1 MIEYEAE
8 NGLAVISWNMRG
20 KGNFWNTESTNIF
33 SEFVKKSI
41 ADNEISGVVITSDNP
56 HFHLGDDLQELMKLP
71 DAKTIMEFCAS
82 WHQITRAIETSSKP
96 FVAAINGTAVGT
108 GFELCLACHHRVASN
123 NIQARFGF
131 PQINYGLALRGG
143 GTQRIPRMVGIQCA
157 NELLLDP
164 STMTPREAL
173 EQKLIDDIVP
183 EEKLLE
189 KAKDW
194 CFASSLDLS
203 KPWDKKCYKIP
214 GPQLWDAQGTTTLTV
229 ANAKAHKQ
237 TKGNYPVHKA
247 ILSCVYEGLQVP
259 LDTGLR
265 IESRWFANILLGD
278 VARNMVRTTHFNIN
292 RADRLPSRP
301 TGTHEK
307 QFKTVG
313 IIGAGTMAAGI
324 AHASV
329 CAGLTVVVVGRTDE
343 EAQQGKNQIAALI
356 GKGASKALDSKL
368 SKTQMLQ
375 NIQPTT
381 DFSNLAGV
389 QIVVEAAYEDP
400 EEKRDIIQ
408 NTKAKISRDV
418 FFTSNISMLPISS
431 LTPNYSD
438 PKNFIGLHF
447 FSPVTRMKLVEI
459 VAGKETSDETLFTA
473 IDYVNLIKKIPIV
486 VNDSNGFYVNRVFET
501 YVQEGLALLTE
512 GVSPALIENAALLS
526 GMPVGPLA
534 AADEVSLKFIQS
546 IAKQRRLDSE
556 KSYIPL
562 PGEKIISQMVD
573 REHRLG
579 KKSGKGFYEY
589 SADQKQYLWPKL
601 SQLVATKSNSENLRT
616 DAIKKRLLYIQAL
629 EATRCLEEDVI
640 SSPEDADIG
649 SVFGWSFAPHTG
661 GVLSLIHAIGLKT
674 FVKECDLLAQSFGD
688 RFIPSRYLRDRTEQE
703 KPFYA

>member
-8 NGLAVISWNMRG
+8 NGLAIISWNMRG
-20 KGNFWNTESTNIF
+20 QGNFWNTESTNIF
-33 SEFVKKSI
+33 SHFVKT
-41 ADNEISGVVITSDNP
+41 ALEDTGISGVVITSRNS

-71 DAKTIMEFCAS
+71 DAETIMEFCTS
-82 WHQITRAIETSSKP
+82 WHQITRLIETSSKP

-108 GFELCLACHHRVASN
+108 GLELCLACHHRVASN
-123 NIQARFGF
+123 NIQTRFGF
-131 PQINYGLALRGG
+131 PQINYGLSLRGG

-157 NELLLDP
+157 NQLLFDA

-173 EQKLIDDIVP
+173 EHKLIDDIVP
-183 EEKLLE
+183 GETLLE

-194 CFASSLDLS
+194 CSASPLDLS
-203 KPWDKKCYKIP
+203 KPWDKKGYKIP
-214 GPQLWDAQGTTTLTV
+214 GPQLWDAQGRATLTV
-229 ANAKAHKQ
+229 ANARAHKQ
-237 TKGNYPVHKA
+237 TKGNYPAHKA

-278 VARNMVRTTHFNIN
+278 VAKNMVRTTHFNIN

-301 TGTHEK
+301 TGPHEK
-307 QFKTVG
+307 QLETVG

-329 CAGLTVVVVGRTDE
+329 CAGLTVVMVGRTNE
-343 EAQQGKNQIAALI
+343 EAQQGKNQIAELI
-356 GKGASKALDSKL
+356 EKGSSKALDSKL
-368 SKTQMLQ
+368 SRTQMLQ

-408 NTKAKISRDV
+408 NTKEKVSPDV
-418 FFTSNISMLPISS
+418 LFASNISMLPLSS

-438 PKNFIGLHF
+438 PKKFIGLHF

-459 VAGKETSDETLFTA
+459 VVGKETSDETLFTA

-526 GMPVGPLA
+526 GMPVSPLA

-546 IAKQRRLDSE
+546 IAKQRKLDSG
-556 KSYIPL
+556 KSYVPF
-562 PGEKIISQMVD
+562 PGEQIISQMVD

-589 SADQKQYLWPKL
+589 PADQKQYLWPEL
-601 SQLVATKSNSENLRT
+601 SQLVDTKSNLENLRT
-616 DAIKKRLLYIQAL
+616 DSIKKRLLYIQAL
-629 EATRCLEEDVI
+629 EAVHCLEENVI

-661 GVLSLIHAIGLKT
+661 GVLSLIHTIGLKA
-674 FVKECDLLAQSFGD
+674 FVKECDLLAQDFGD
-688 RFIPSRYLRDRTEQE
+688 RFIPRHYLRDRADQE
-703 KPFYA
+703 EPFYS

>member
-41 ADNEISGVVITSDNP
+41 ADNEISGVVITSGNP

-108 GFELCLACHHRVASN
+108 GFELCLACHHRVSSN

-143 GTQRIPRMVGIQCA
+143 STQRIPRMVGIQCA
-157 NELLLDP
+157 NELLLDA
-164 STMTPREAL
+164 STMTSREAL
-173 EQKLIDDIVP
+173 EHKLIDDIVP
-183 EEKLLE
+183 GETLLE

-194 CFASSLDLS
+194 CSASPLDLS
-203 KPWDKKCYKIP
+203 KPWDKKGSKIP
-214 GPQLWDAQGTTTLTV
+214 GPQLWDAQGTAALTIS
-229 ANAKAHKQ
+229 NARAHKQ
-237 TKGNYPVHKA
+237 TRGNCPAHRA

-278 VARNMVRTTHFNIN
+278 VAKNMVRTTHFNIN

-307 QFKTVG
+307 QFETVG
-313 IIGAGTMAAGI
+313 IIGAGTMATGI

-329 CAGLTVVVVGRTDE
+329 CAGLTVVMVGRTNQ
-343 EAQQGKNQIAALI
+343 EAQQGKTKIASLI
-356 GKGASKALDSKL
+356 EEGASEALDTKL

-375 NIQPTT
+375 NIQPTA

-400 EEKRDIIQ
+400 EEKRDTIQ
-408 NTKAKISRDV
+408 NTKAKVDQEV
-418 FFTSNISMLPISS
+418 FFTSNISMLPFSS

-438 PKNFIGLHF
+438 PKKFIGLHF

-459 VAGKETSDETLFTA
+459 VVGKETSDETLFTA
-473 IDYVNLIKKIPIV
+473 IDYVKLIKKIPIV
-486 VNDSNGFYVNRVFET
+486 VNDSAGFYVNRVFET

-534 AADEVSLKFIQS
+534 AADEISLKSIQC
-546 IAKQRRLDSE
+546 IARKRKLDLGT
-556 KSYIPL
+556 SYVPL
-562 PGEKIISQMVD
+562 PGEEIISQMVD
-573 REHRLG
+573 TEHRMG
-579 KKSGKGFYEY
+579 KKSDKGFYEY
-589 SADQKQYLWPKL
+589 PANQKRYLWPKL
-601 SQLVATKSNSENLRT
+601 SQLVATKSNSETLTT
-616 DAIKKRLLYIQAL
+616 DTIKKRLLYIQAL
-629 EATRCLEEDVI
+629 EAVRCLEENVI

-661 GVLSLIHAIGLKT
+661 GVLSLIHTIGLKA
-674 FVKECDLLAQSFGD
+674 FVKECDLLAQGFGD
-688 RFIPSRYLRDRTEQE
+688 RFIPSHYLRDRADQE
-703 KPFYA
+703 EPFYS